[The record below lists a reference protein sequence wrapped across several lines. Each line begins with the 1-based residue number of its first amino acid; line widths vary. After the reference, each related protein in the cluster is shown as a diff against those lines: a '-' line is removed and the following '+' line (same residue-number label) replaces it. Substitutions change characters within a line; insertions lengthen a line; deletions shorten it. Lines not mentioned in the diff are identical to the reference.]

1 MTEPAANQELFPNPA
16 ADEAAETLT
25 GTVVSQQA
33 NFYYVKADEG
43 TGDAAIKEYACH
55 MRGRLK
61 KEGDTVYV
69 GDRVVIT
76 LEPPAPDEK
85 LPPPREGS
93 LALPEK
99 TGDEVGVR
107 KGFIDQILPRKT
119 LLARPTLANVD
130 QVLLVFAADQPAFSP
145 FLLDKFLVL
154 TADSGYDVVIV
165 INKRDLVPPDVLD
178 GYVEAYRQLGYQV
191 VTTEASDTGVKELM
205 PLLAHKLSV
214 LAGPSGVGK
223 SSILNAIQPG
233 LALRTSEVSEKLSRG
248 RHTTRHAALFP
259 ISAAPGGLVADTPG
273 FSFLE
278 MEAIEPANLGWYF
291 PEMREHI
298 PQCRFPSCLHG
309 QEPDCAVKEH
319 ANLSPSRYES
329 YVRILEEVQH
339 LVKEA
344 NDRSSKDE
352 ANAKRRSGRQGQ
364 ESRMV
369 KVDVAAREGDRRTQ
383 KQRLMA
389 QVHEAGAEDDD
400 LPDDDTDEYGDEA

>member
-1 MTEPAANQELFPNPA
+1 MTEPTPDALSSDATPA
-16 ADEAAETLT
+16 EATAPATLT

-33 NFYYVKADEG
+33 NFYYVQADD
-43 TGDAAIKEYACH
+43 TPDEYACH

-69 GDRVVIT
+69 GDRVLVT

-93 LALPEK
+93 LAMPE
-99 TGDEVGVR
+99 TSSAAPGVR
-107 KGFIDQILPRKT
+107 KGFIDQILTRKT
-119 LLARPTLANVD
+119 LLARPSIANVD
-130 QVLLVFAADQPAFSP
+130 QVLLVFAADQPEFNP

-154 TADSGYDVVIV
+154 TADSGYGVVIV
-165 INKRDLVPPDVLD
+165 INKRDLVSPDVLE
-178 GYVEAYRQLGYQV
+178 GYIEAYRSLGYPV
-191 VTTEASDTGVKELM
+191 VATQASEDGIHDLM
-205 PLLAHKLSV
+205 PLLAHKLTV

-233 LALRTSEVSEKLSRG
+233 LALRTSDVSEKLQRG

-259 ISAAPGGLVADTPG
+259 VEASTHALVADTPG

-291 PEMREHI
+291 PEMRDHI
-298 PQCRFPSCLHG
+298 PNCRYPSCLHQG
-309 QEPDCAVKEH
+309 EPDCAVTEH
-319 ANLSPSRYES
+319 SAITEARYES
-329 YVRILEEVQH
+329 YLRILDEVTMLHREATDRAKKEEQ
-339 LVKEA
+339 
-344 NDRSSKDE
+344 
-352 ANAKRRSGRQGQ
+352 AKRKIGRSGSEGRI
-364 ESRMV
+364 M
-369 KVDVAAREGDRRTQ
+369 KVDAADRAGDRRTQ

-400 LPDDDTDEYGDEA
+400 LPDDDEDEYGDEA